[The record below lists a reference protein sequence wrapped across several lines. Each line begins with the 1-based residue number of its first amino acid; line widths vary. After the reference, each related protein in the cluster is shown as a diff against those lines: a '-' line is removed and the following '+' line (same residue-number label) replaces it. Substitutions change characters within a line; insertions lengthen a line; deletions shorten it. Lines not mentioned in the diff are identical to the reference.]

1 VAMGWL
7 SLARIRRRT
16 EVRCTPRS
24 YCQAAGYSGWPFL
37 GSPPPR
43 WDRWSGS
50 GGPFSGGGG
59 LSLFETG
66 LFIVIVGSQA
76 TNAQPHLRV
85 PGPADGRSLLSLFP
99 LGRMAIGPSYEPI
112 FRLEAI

>member
-1 VAMGWL
+1 MAMGWL

-24 YCQAAGYSGWPFL
+24 YCQARWLLWLAFFGQPAAAL
-37 GSPPPR
+37 GSLEWQRRPVQ
-43 WDRWSGS
+43 
-50 GGPFSGGGG
+50 GGG

-85 PGPADGRSLLSLFP
+85 PGPAYGRSLLSLFP